1 MAFRLWR
8 DVDRVTLKRRL
19 DSRAEAGRFEAWL
32 SMRGATIKIEK
43 LVSNLV
49 HLKKPVSP
57 MGPMIHEFD
66 EDTG

>member
-1 MAFRLWR
+1 M
-8 DVDRVTLKRRL
+8 K
-19 DSRAEAGRFEAWL
+19 
-32 SMRGATIKIEK
+32 ATIKIEK

-49 HLKKPVSP
+49 YLKGPVSP